1 MKKLLLGLF
10 LLTTLFSCDDRNQT
24 TNDKIKM
31 KVTLELIPEDDS
43 SYSLTWIDTIGL
55 KNNDTEMDRPIELW
69 CIVKNQ
75 NDTVGYYQG
84 LSSPMNFTY
93 FTTKDSIVD
102 VFFMTG
108 YNWFSEKV
116 TEEYVRINGKPITFA
131 PIYINTKTDLR
142 RKLEF
147 VLIED

>member
-1 MKKLLLGLF
+1 
-10 LLTTLFSCDDRNQT
+10 
-24 TNDKIKM
+24 
-31 KVTLELIPEDDS
+31 
-43 SYSLTWIDTIGL
+43 
-55 KNNDTEMDRPIELW
+55 
-69 CIVKNQ
+69 
-75 NDTVGYYQG
+75 
-84 LSSPMNFTY
+84 MNFTY